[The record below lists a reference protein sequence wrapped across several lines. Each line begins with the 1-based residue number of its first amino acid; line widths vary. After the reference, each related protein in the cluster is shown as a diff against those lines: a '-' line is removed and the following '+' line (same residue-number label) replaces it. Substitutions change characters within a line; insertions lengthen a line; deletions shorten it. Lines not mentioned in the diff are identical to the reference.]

1 MADPSTL
8 HPADS
13 DMASASR
20 IARCSPAQERYFA
33 IDRADPGTPALNII
47 VKWLIRGHLD
57 TSLAQQAFQAVLQRH
72 EALRTAI
79 VAIDGRPMQRIF
91 ETTPFKLAEID
102 LTGRPATDRR
112 KEADRIAGL
121 DAQERFDITIAPLL
135 RAMLLRLSRSEAIL
149 VVTVHHAAGDGWS
162 MGLIARDF
170 VAFYQSISRGE
181 AIESRAAGP
190 DYAGIAE
197 AQCEALARGDLAVEE
212 TYWRDRLDGLPFVE
226 IPPDRPRPAERSANG
241 ASLSRLLPRELTRG
255 LGELA
260 RSADTTF
267 FVAACALVIALLRQ
281 RSGADDLALS
291 TQMASRDEVE
301 QEGIVGPFV
310 NTIVLRTAIA
320 EGHSFRDVVATMRD
334 AFEEAVEHHLLPY
347 CRMLPP
353 EVTTASRPPVSV
365 NVIVQRAFIGER
377 ANDSFHLSGI
387 PSPLPGALYDL
398 NFILVEREEGWRLT
412 CEYHTDLYDEATAQG
427 LVAEFQALAE
437 RFLEAPDA
445 PLPGITPVTRPA
457 ASAAPLPEI
466 TIDPAWI
473 RQSWLQRGGTQPP
486 LFALNHTAQNQSLY
500 RPLSRELGPDQP
512 FAALQLL
519 EPGIDGR
526 PPASLVALAAA
537 YREAILS
544 IDPGGRYRII
554 GFCRSGVLAFE
565 VARQLAAKGHQVD
578 LLALIDCWA
587 PGYFMQQPYL
597 ARLIFRLKRMLRV
610 ARRYWQGG
618 PRSFLMRMGFWLQAS
633 ALGRKLKRLHLWQ
646 DRHEAMDDAEFWQA
660 TDLLEHLVQDYEI
673 GAYRGRAI
681 LFRSEGIPAGWPP
694 DPALGWGA
702 HLPTGSPCFQVPGH
716 GHEGAFTGGGPKVM
730 ESHIRALL
738 SPSETG

>member
-1 MADPSTL
+1 MADPSML

-13 DMASASR
+13 DMAHASR
-20 IARCSPAQERYFA
+20 IARCSPAQELYAA
-33 IDRADPGTPALNII
+33 IDGADPGTPALNII
-47 VKWLIRGHLD
+47 VKWLIRGHLE

-79 VAIDGRPMQRIF
+79 VTIDGRPMQRIV

-102 LTGRPATDRR
+102 LTGRPATERR

-121 DAQERFDITIAPLL
+121 DAQARFDIGVAPLL
-135 RAMLLRLSRSEAIL
+135 RATLLRLSRSEAIL

-170 VAFYQSISRGE
+170 VACYQSFSRGE
-181 AIESRAAGP
+181 PIEAAGTGP
-190 DYAGIAE
+190 GYAEIAE
-197 AQCEALARGDLAVEE
+197 AQCGALERGELASDEA
-212 TYWRDRLDGLPFVE
+212 YWRERLDGLPVVE
-226 IPPDRPRPAERSANG
+226 FPPDRPRPAGRSAHG
-241 ASLSRLLPRELTRG
+241 ASLSRLLPRDLTRS

-267 FVAACALVIALLRQ
+267 FVAACALVLALLRQ
-281 RSGADDLALS
+281 RSGSDDLAIS

-301 QEGIVGPFV
+301 QEGVVGPFV
-310 NTIVLRTAIA
+310 NTIVLRTRVA
-320 EGHSFRDVVATMRD
+320 GGDSFRDLVATARD
-334 AFEEAVEHHLLPY
+334 AFEEAVEHHLLPFG
-347 CRMLPP
+347 RMLPS
-353 EVTTASRPPVSV
+353 AAARSSRPSVSV

-377 ANDSFHLSGI
+377 QNDSFHLSGI

-427 LVAEFQALAE
+427 LIAEFQTLAE
-437 RFLEAPDA
+437 RCLEAPDK
-445 PLPGITPVTRPA
+445 PLPGMIAAGRPA
-457 ASAAPLPEI
+457 LPDPPLPDI
-466 TIDPAWI
+466 AIDPAWI
-473 RQSWLQRGGTQPP
+473 RQSWLQRSGSQPP
-486 LFALNHTAQNQSLY
+486 LFALNHTAQNQNLY
-500 RPLSRELGPDQP
+500 RPLSRELGQDQP

-519 EPGIDGR
+519 EPVIDGR
-526 PPASLVALAAA
+526 PAASLVALAAA
-537 YREAILS
+537 YREAILA

-565 VARQLAAKGHQVD
+565 VARQLAAKGHEVD

-587 PGYFMQQPYL
+587 PGYFMRQPYT
-597 ARLIFRLKRMLRV
+597 ARLLFRLKRMLRV
-610 ARRYWQGG
+610 AGRYWQGG
-618 PRSFLMRMGFWLQAS
+618 PRSFLIRMGFWMQGS
-633 ALGRKLKRLHLWQ
+633 TLGRKLKRLQLW
-646 DRHEAMDDAEFWQA
+646 RGREEALDESEFWQA
-660 TDLLEHLVQDYEI
+660 TDMLEGLVQDYEI
-673 GAYRGRAI
+673 SEYRGRAI

-702 HLPTGSPCFQVPGH
+702 HLPAGAPCFQVPGH

-738 SPSETG
+738 SPRETG